1 MHIVALHKRKDTS
14 THVPHFQTVI
24 AYENPNVKKNHNYY
38 FYITQEFISSQLYSF
53 RVFPSS
59 NLVVKSC

>member
-24 AYENPNVKKNHNYY
+24 AYENPNVKKIIIITFTLPKNLSHHNY
-38 FYITQEFISSQLYSF
+38 IHSEF
-53 RVFPSS
+53 FPP
-59 NLVVKSC
+59 VI